1 MSLVN
6 TTMLLADDR
15 EVILVGDVQPPLRV
29 GSGQERRT
37 EPAEVTDI
45 TACDI
50 NGNVVELD
58 PEQQEQAEA
67 ALVEAWEV
75 RMLDNFLNLKSE

>member
-1 MSLVN
+1 MTIN

-29 GSGQERRT
+29 GSGNERRT
-37 EPAEVTDI
+37 EPAEVSNV
-45 TACDI
+45 TASTID
-50 NGNVVELD
+50 GETYELD

-75 RMLDNFLNLKSE
+75 RTLDNFLRLKSE

>member
-1 MSLVN
+1 MTIN

-37 EPAEVTDI
+37 EPAQVSNVTATDL
-45 TACDI
+45 
-50 NGNVVELD
+50 NGNCIELD

-75 RMLDNFLNLKSE
+75 RVLDNFLRLNSE